1 MKRIVKYLVFTILAV
16 AMLSGA
22 AIAFAQGGAA
32 GPGGPGGPGKPGRGV
47 GGEVISID
55 GSTIHVENPR
65 EEATIVTTDSTEFVV
80 NGEAGDLDDIE
91 VGMFVHA
98 EGERND
104 DDTFTATRV
113 VASDEAPPPPPGGP
127 GRGVGGEVT
136 SIDGSTIHVENPHRE
151 TAIITTDSTEF
162 VVNGEEG
169 DLDDVEVGM
178 FVHAEGERND
188 DDTFTA
194 TRVIA
199 SDEAPPPPPGGP
211 GKDQK

>member
-1 MKRIVKYLVFTILAV
+1 
-16 AMLSGA
+16 
-22 AIAFAQGGAA
+22 
-32 GPGGPGGPGKPGRGV
+32 
-47 GGEVISID
+47 
-55 GSTIHVENPR
+55 
-65 EEATIVTTDSTEFVV
+65 
-80 NGEAGDLDDIE
+80 
-91 VGMFVHA
+91 
-98 EGERND
+98 
-104 DDTFTATRV
+104 
-113 VASDEAPPPPPGGP
+113 
-127 GRGVGGEVT
+127 
-136 SIDGSTIHVENPHRE
+136 
-151 TAIITTDSTEF
+151 